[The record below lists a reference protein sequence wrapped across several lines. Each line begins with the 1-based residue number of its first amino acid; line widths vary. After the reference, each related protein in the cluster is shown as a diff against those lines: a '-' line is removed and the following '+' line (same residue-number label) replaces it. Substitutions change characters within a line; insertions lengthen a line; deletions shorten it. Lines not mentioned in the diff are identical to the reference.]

1 MEKKKFEKKSG
12 EKVKSGCGNGIGFF
26 RFGWLGGTLM
36 GAIYGLGQGKMPL
49 EFELITRLCHFCG
62 VASIV
67 VKSM

>member
-1 MEKKKFEKKSG
+1 M
-12 EKVKSGCGNGIGFF
+12 KSGCGNGIGFF